1 MNLKQSLEE
10 LKRRNVLKAGLAYIV
25 GSWIVIQVLSIIIP
39 AIEAPDYI
47 MKLVLVLL
55 AIGFPIWVVFAWVYE
70 ITPDGLRRTKEVKP
84 EESIRIH
91 TNNRLN
97 HVILG
102 ALIIAIGLIIYD
114 VLTESPVNNSSI
126 TASKD
131 DKSIAVLAFVDM
143 SPDKDQEYFSDGISE
158 EILNL
163 LAKIK
168 DLRVISRT
176 SAFSFKGSNTMTEE
190 IGKKLNVAHVLEGSV
205 RKSGNTL
212 RITAQLIN
220 TEDGAHIWSETYDR
234 ELEDVFQI
242 QDEIA
247 QQVTQKL
254 KTTILGEELKSQVV
268 DTEAYNLYLRAK
280 ALMISNKSAEN
291 ETAIKLLE
299 KALTI
304 SPDFALGW
312 VNLSVAYSR
321 SVNNFGIRPITYY
334 DSSMVMA
341 QKALALDPNSADAYS
356 VLAYGHLV
364 LGNEDKAIEAC
375 KKGLSLSPNNMRTT
389 NVYGLILR
397 EKGEIDKAL
406 PLFEKVAI
414 LDPLQTKVFNYNIA
428 TCYENLAMYDQANN
442 YYHKIIDEG
451 DDVITLKQLA
461 EIAAVQGEE
470 EKVNNY
476 LERLLALNNTTLSLN
491 DAGKIWSFTGNVQRA
506 NEAFGK
512 ALIKEDFDALS
523 HSKTAFYS
531 IRKHQLEGSQEKA
544 LLELDELQKAILDRF
559 DENNLHYDN
568 LWDLAI
574 IETLRGNEDEA
585 LSYIEKMGDHGGFLK
600 YNVINLDPNL
610 DAIKNNPEYLEF
622 IEEVQ
627 SRVEIMKEIVM
638 DSKKLVI

>member
-531 IRKHQLEGSQEKA
+531 IRKHQLEGNQEKA
-544 LLELDELQKAILDRF
+544 LLELDELQKAILGRF

>member
-491 DAGKIWSFTGNVQRA
+491 DAGKIWSFTGNVERA